1 MSSDD
6 QRVMVVDDEPDILT
20 VLEIFLKKWEYKVNM
35 FSSPRQAL
43 EHFEKK
49 RLHLFRRPDRHPD
62 ARHERPRARR
72 QDAKDKARCQDNT
85 DDGL

>member
-43 EHFEKK
+43 EHFEKT
-49 RLHLFRRPDRHPD
+49 PPSV
-62 ARHERPRARR
+62 PSS
-72 QDAKDKARCQDNT
+72 
-85 DDGL
+85 